1 MFRCLCGQ
9 SLTGKRV
16 YITRRIPM
24 AGIYV
29 LLNKGIT
36 VKSWASDE
44 IMPPEKLLEVLKDG
58 FDGLLCTIAENVN
71 TEILNAAG
79 SQLKAVCTMSVG
91 YEHLNLEEIKKRNIV
106 AANCSTVSSDCVSEF
121 ALGLIL
127 IMARRLIEGYEAVKK
142 KEWGPWK
149 PMWLLGFELIGKTIG
164 IVGLGRIGFG
174 IAERVNAFKIS
185 KLLYFDVRRC
195 SYDKDVNAEFVTF
208 DRLLADCDVI
218 CISCNLTNE
227 TKDMFNK
234 AAFAKMKRTACL
246 INVGRGGVVN
256 QDDLSKALNDDVIK
270 CAALD
275 VTEPDPLPSDHPLHS
290 TKNLIITP
298 HIASST
304 WEARNAM
311 SEVAANNMIAILSGK
326 DPAGKL

>member
-1 MFRCLCGQ
+1 M
-9 SLTGKRV
+9 K
-16 YITRRIPM
+16 
-24 AGIYV
+24 IYV
-29 LLNKGIT
+29 TRKIPEPGVKLMRDKGYQLDF
-36 VKSWASDE
+36 WDSDE
-44 IMPPEKLLEVLKDG
+44 AIPHNELVKNMKKKY
-58 FDGLLCTIAENVN
+58 DGLYCMLTDNIDKAVLE
-71 TEILNAAG
+71 AAG

>member
-1 MFRCLCGQ
+1 MLRCLCGQ
-9 SLTGKRV
+9 SLSGKRV

-29 LLNKGIT
+29 LLNEGIT

-44 IMPPEKLLEVLKDG
+44 IMPRDKLLEVLKDG
-58 FDGLLCTIAENVN
+58 YDGLLCTIAESVS
-71 TEILNAAG
+71 TEILDAAG

-91 YEHLNLEEIKKRNIV
+91 YEHLDLEEIKKRNIV

-121 ALGLIL
+121 ALGLML
-127 IMARRLIEGYEAVKK
+127 IAARRMIEGYEAVKK

-149 PMWLLGFELIGKTIG
+149 PMWLLGFELIGKTVG

-174 IAERVNAFKIS
+174 IAQRVNAFKIG
-185 KLLYFDVRRC
+185 KLIYFDVKRC
-195 SYDKDVNAEFVTF
+195 TYDKDVNAEFVTF
-208 DRLLADCDVI
+208 DKLLAESDMI
-218 CISCNLTNE
+218 CIACNLTNE
-227 TKDMFNK
+227 TKGMFNTS
-234 AAFAKMKRTACL
+234 AFSKMKPSACL
-246 INVGRGGVVN
+246 INVSRGGIIN
-256 QDDLSKALNDDVIK
+256 HDDLRKALNDEVIR
-270 CAALD
+270 CAAID
-275 VTEPDPLPSDHPLHS
+275 VTEPDPLPSDHPLHN